1 MTSVDGSMREAWAA
15 MQEKAKTAKP
25 SEPELP
31 LFGGGGGGTSDPM
44 ETRVTRLEVQM
55 EHVDRTLA
63 SIDSK
68 LDKANDRLML
78 LPTKTEVSSWKLQ
91 WTALALAVV
100 AIVIGGIIGGL
111 AWIQPAPTASA
122 PTIIQMPNA
131 RP

>member
-1 MTSVDGSMREAWAA
+1 VTSVDGSMREAWAA
-15 MQEKAKTAKP
+15 MQEKAKGAHP

-44 ETRVTRLEVQM
+44 ETRVTRLEVRM
-55 EHVDRTLA
+55 A

-78 LPTKTEVSSWKLQ
+78 LPTKTELGAWKLQ

-111 AWIQPAPTASA
+111 AWIQPSPTPPA
-122 PTIIQMPNA
+122 PTIIQMPSA